1 MISSPRPL
9 TPKNRDYLAR
19 ICAVLSNPSQA
30 EKIAPWLTTTCVEC
44 KEVPAPDDL
53 HHVIVETLIG
63 RYVVIGCELY
73 WVINPEALGLKR
85 GRWCDWQD

>member
-19 ICAVLSNPSQA
+19 ICAVLSDPGQA

-44 KEVPAPDDL
+44 EGVPAPDDP

-73 WVINPEALGLKR
+73 WVINPEALGLKC
-85 GRWCDWQD
+85 GRWCDWHD